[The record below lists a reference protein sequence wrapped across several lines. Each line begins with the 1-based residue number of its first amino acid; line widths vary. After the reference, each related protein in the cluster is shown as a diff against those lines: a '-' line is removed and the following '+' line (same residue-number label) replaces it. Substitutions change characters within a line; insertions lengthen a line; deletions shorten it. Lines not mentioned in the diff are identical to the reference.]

1 MLEKKKK
8 SESESTEAT
17 KTSRS
22 FSVKRL
28 AVYLPDRLHFCAKA
42 STLVHEAKTY
52 KISPGSSILVA
63 VRGTGQEWMIL
74 WKKYPKA
81 LPNTATLAV
90 SNALPRWQSNSVL
103 IHCIDLVPAT
113 RKELGRSG
121 FEPLKA

>member
-1 MLEKKKK
+1 VPK
-8 SESESTEAT
+8 ESTEAT

-52 KISPGSSILVA
+52 KISSGASILEA

-74 WKKYPKA
+74 WQKYPKA
-81 LPNTATLAV
+81 LPNTLANPAV
-90 SNALPRWQSNSVL
+90 SNALPALAVEQ
-103 IHCIDLVPAT
+103 
-113 RKELGRSG
+113 RSH
-121 FEPLKA
+121 PLH